1 MHNDR
6 EFECKDFT
14 RLSIM
19 CPLTLTQ
26 MDQGVMAEA
35 PNPLQTRLQPRRS
48 QKARAVLSSVWL
60 GRGLKVWE
68 TLPRRGGMN
77 RERVSD

>member
-68 TLPRRGGMN
+68 TLPRRGELN
-77 RERVSD
+77 RKRVSD